1 MIEPAS
7 SAWEAD
13 VLPMYESC
21 VAWILRGVLG
31 YHSIFFAK
39 KQPFSGEEKK
49 PGLRR
54 EARGDSAELGASGNG
69 VVEHDEVELF
79 FTLFLMHGGEQHAA
93 RLLAHHLSGRE
104 VDDGGERLADK
115 GFRLVELRDAGED
128 LPVGAGAVVERE
140 AQELV
145 GLLDALAGLDLDDA
159 EVGLA
164 EGVEVDLFL
173 ELRLDLNGG
182 QQGALL
188 RGLEL
193 LELGQRLG
201 RVDAREDGLALVDGH
216 GLRELAPGV
225 GSLPGADVGAC
236 ADLCEDLAAGF
247 RDERQQQR
255 RTDADGLE
263 QVIHDG
269 GQPRLVRLVL
279 GKGPGHGLVDI
290 LVGALDA
297 LEDLLQAVLELE
309 LLHLRL
315 IPVTQARE
323 HGDERLVGLA
333 GLTCLG
339 QRAAEVLFG
348 HRRRAGD
355 EIAEIVG
362 KVNVDRIDQQLVGEV
377 AVGAEGERAQQEEAQ
392 RVHTEFFR
400 QQIRVDDVALGLG
413 HLAAVHDEPA
423 VAVDVL
429 RQRHTHAH
437 EHGGPD
443 DGVEADDLLA
453 DEVHVRGPVF
463 VVVVILLI
471 HEAERRGVVEQ
482 RVDPDVDHMARVE
495 IDRHTPGEAGTGDAE
510 VFEARID
517 EVVDH
522 LVDAGLG
529 LEKVGRRQQLTHA
542 AGVFGEA
549 EEIGFLRRVVD
560 FAAAVGAFAVLEL
573 ALGPEALTGGAVFA
587 LVFALIDI
595 AVLIHL
601 AEDLL
606 DGLHMIIVRRA
617 DEAVVGDVHQLP
629 EVQDA
634 LRARDDVVD
643 ELLRGDARGLG
654 LVFDL
659 LAVLVG
665 AGQEHHVVA
674 LQPLI
679 AGHGVGRHGAV
690 GMADVQLRRGIV
702 DRRGDIKCLFAC
714 FAHSIFLFS
723 ARSE

>member
-1 MIEPAS
+1 M
-7 SAWEAD
+7 
-13 VLPMYESC
+13 
-21 VAWILRGVLG
+21 
-31 YHSIFFAK
+31 
-39 KQPFSGEEKK
+39 
-49 PGLRR
+49 
-54 EARGDSAELGASGNG
+54 
-69 VVEHDEVELF
+69 
-79 FTLFLMHGGEQHAA
+79 
-93 RLLAHHLSGRE
+93 
-104 VDDGGERLADK
+104 
-115 GFRLVELRDAGED
+115 
-128 LPVGAGAVVERE
+128 
-140 AQELV
+140 
-145 GLLDALAGLDLDDA
+145 
-159 EVGLA
+159 
-164 EGVEVDLFL
+164 
-173 ELRLDLNGG
+173 
-182 QQGALL
+182 
-188 RGLEL
+188 
-193 LELGQRLG
+193 
-201 RVDAREDGLALVDGH
+201 
-216 GLRELAPGV
+216 
-225 GSLPGADVGAC
+225 
-236 ADLCEDLAAGF
+236 
-247 RDERQQQR
+247 
-255 RTDADGLE
+255 
-263 QVIHDG
+263 
-269 GQPRLVRLVL
+269 
-279 GKGPGHGLVDI
+279 
-290 LVGALDA
+290 
-297 LEDLLQAVLELE
+297 
-309 LLHLRL
+309 
-315 IPVTQARE
+315 
-323 HGDERLVGLA
+323 
-333 GLTCLG
+333 
-339 QRAAEVLFG
+339 
-348 HRRRAGD
+348 
-355 EIAEIVG
+355 
-362 KVNVDRIDQQLVGEV
+362 
-377 AVGAEGERAQQEEAQ
+377 
-392 RVHTEFFR
+392 
-400 QQIRVDDVALGLG
+400 
-413 HLAAVHDEPA
+413 
-423 VAVDVL
+423 L

-437 EHGGPD
+437 EHGRPD

-453 DEVHVRGPVF
+453 DEVYVRGPVF
-463 VVVVILLI
+463 VVVVILLV

-482 RVDPDVDHMARVE
+482 RVDPDVDNMARVE

-529 LEKVGRRQQLTHA
+529 LEEVGRRQQLTHA

-573 ALGPEALTGGAVFA
+573 ALGPEALTRGAVFA

-617 DEAVVGDVHQLP
+617 DKAVVGDVHQLP